1 MITAEQIH
9 LVKGKPAK
17 RDTLIFII
25 STSYQNNIE
34 KLLLPNMLLIII
46 LMRRNKSDATR
57 RILIVQEGQMFVS
70 GDNMTNQ
77 QLCGSDVT
85 LFGPHWCLHV

>member
-9 LVKGKPAK
+9 LVKGKLAK
-17 RDTLIFII
+17 SDTLKFYNLYII
-25 STSYQNNIE
+25 PNIE

-46 LMRRNKSDATR
+46 LMRRNKSDATQR
-57 RILIVQEGQMFVS
+57 TLIVQEGQMLGS
-70 GDNMTNQ
+70 GDNMTDQ